1 MKPGQLFALITGIL
15 FFAVGLSGCVPALV
29 KSAGST
35 EAIEVYQNGY
45 GYLMGLFPIN
55 IFHNVVHISIGIA
68 GLLGAISIG
77 GARVFS
83 RFLAIFYGA
92 LAVMG
97 LIPYT
102 NTTFGLIP
110 IFGHD
115 VWLHALFAAIA
126 FYFGFIAS
134 PGLLELADR
143 PQKNV
148 QKYTA
153 TTSES

>member
-1 MKPGQLFALITGIL
+1 MKPGQLFALVTGIL
-15 FFAVGLSGCVPALV
+15 FFVVGLSGYVPGLV
-29 KSAGST
+29 KSAGSA
-35 EAIEVYQNGY
+35 EAMDVYQNGY

-110 IFGHD
+110 IFGND
-115 VWLHALFAAIA
+115 VWLHALFAVVA
-126 FYFGFIAS
+126 FYFGFVAS
-134 PGLLELADR
+134 PGLLELADKPR
-143 PQKNV
+143 QNV
-148 QKYTA
+148 QKYNA
-153 TTSES
+153 TISES